1 MVRKKDGGRRVKDDS
16 RLTNYRVALMS
27 DEKGMEISPWSIGLL
42 VVILGAILLVVYAP
56 ELVTYSLSEVFP
68 DGGAALANQGASQ
81 WAGTSLDLQLARG
94 AILVLAFLLVFS
106 IIGLFVSGKSGTFV
120 SIVGGVAGAYLLTAF
135 ILPAELYAAMIAYS
149 AVGLALTI
157 AMPIF
162 ILLIF
167 TGQMLAGDK
176 VPRAAHVMLE
186 RFVWLF
192 FFMFLIYKVIIA
204 YINPAEGLVPDQGV
218 MLIMLISAVFAFG
231 VFFFHRLYLGI
242 MANTLGTAFT
252 TVLSMAGPA
261 NARRKLDSLTTQRAD
276 VETRVRIL
284 SSQLSKINP
293 STDPVKYRGKQ
304 DQIAAVRDQIIFL
317 DREIDGLQDISSGS
331 RRT

>member
-242 MANTLGTAFT
+242 MANTLGTA
-252 TVLSMAGPA
+252 
-261 NARRKLDSLTTQRAD
+261 
-276 VETRVRIL
+276 
-284 SSQLSKINP
+284 
-293 STDPVKYRGKQ
+293 
-304 DQIAAVRDQIIFL
+304 
-317 DREIDGLQDISSGS
+317 
-331 RRT
+331 